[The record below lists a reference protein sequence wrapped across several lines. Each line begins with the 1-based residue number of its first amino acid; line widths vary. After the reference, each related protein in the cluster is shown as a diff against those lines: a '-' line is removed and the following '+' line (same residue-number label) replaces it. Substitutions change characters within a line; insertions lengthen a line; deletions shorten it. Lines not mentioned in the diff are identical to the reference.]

1 MKFNHKDWDI
11 ETGIQTGNDDF
22 IYGNY
27 VEWDKFRNENEE
39 QLLKYFG
46 IILPWDKE
54 ITLSKYIEVISQDV
68 FINTSIINNY
78 LKRNITFK
86 NNDNLLY
93 EIIIKFPSRNSEFS
107 DKLISKIFDYYEVPS
122 GTQYEYEL
130 PEDLQ
135 YWNNS
140 YEENE
145 YQNYIV
151 YPLKFE
157 EYPQTI
163 KDIKLKIERANDN
176 LTKKALILASF
187 SITESLY
194 KNIIV
199 KEIPKENKISNFSQ
213 KILDDEINKLLRG
226 SNENKNKLFK
236 SLLNKVPPK
245 QPWLDLRNSLAH
257 DIEDAKVDENKI
269 EFTNLKNGEKEIKII
284 EEILKQQVDFYD
296 QLKMILDAHHDKK

>member
-11 ETGIQTGNDDF
+11 ETGTQTGNDDF

-27 VEWDKFRNENEE
+27 VEWDKFRNEKEE
-39 QLLKYFG
+39 KLLECFG

-68 FINTSIINNY
+68 FINTSIINDY

-145 YQNYIV
+145 YQNYID

-269 EFTNLKNGEKEIKII
+269 EFTNLKSGEKETKII

>member
-145 YQNYIV
+145 YRNYII
-151 YPLKFE
+151 YPIKFE
-157 EYPQTI
+157 EYPQAI
-163 KDIKLKIERANDN
+163 QEIELKIESTNDT
-176 LTKKALILASF
+176 LTKKALIFASF

-194 KNIIV
+194 KSIIV
-199 KEIPKENKISNFSQ
+199 KKIPEETNITNFS
-213 KILDDEINKLLRG
+213 KEILNGEINQLLRR
-226 SNENKNKLFK
+226 SIESKNKLFK
-236 SLLNKVPPK
+236 KLFLKEAPK

-257 DIEDAKVDENKI
+257 DIEDAKVDGNEI
-269 EFTNLKNGEKEIKII
+269 EFTSLQSGKKETKII

>member
-11 ETGIQTGNDDF
+11 ETGTQTGNDDF

-68 FINTSIINNY
+68 FINTSIINDY

-145 YQNYIV
+145 YQNYID

-269 EFTNLKNGEKEIKII
+269 EFTNLKSGEKETKII